1 MFSYNFKRNALK
13 HIIFCG
19 LLLNTSFL
27 TTTTSFAA
35 PSIEAGIQSAND
47 ELIAYGSSQTYD
59 VRYYLYKDGRLV
71 IEGAGGSNVYVGPLS
86 GFIKDEY
93 LDQAKSLIIKNIRWI
108 KSETFENCKNVTTV
122 TFDPS
127 GYLDVQSIEDRAFE
141 GCSSLKTITIP
152 KYVSE
157 MGSYV
162 FMNCNDIYF
171 IEHYSIL

>member
-35 PSIEAGIQSAND
+35 PSIEAEIQSAND

-93 LDQAKSLIIKNIRWI
+93 LDQAKALLS
-108 KSETFENCKNVTTV
+108 
-122 TFDPS
+122 
-127 GYLDVQSIEDRAFE
+127 
-141 GCSSLKTITIP
+141 KTSDGLSPRHSKTA
-152 KYVSE
+152 K
-157 MGSYV
+157 M
-162 FMNCNDIYF
+162 
-171 IEHYSIL
+171 

>member
-27 TTTTSFAA
+27 TATTSFAA
-35 PSIEAGIQSAND
+35 PSIEDEIQSAND
-47 ELIAYGSSQTYD
+47 ELVAYGSSTVYD

-71 IEGAGGSNVYVGPLS
+71 IEGAGGFNRYLGPLN

-108 KSETFENCKNVTTV
+108 KSETFKNCKNVTTV
-122 TFDPS
+122 TFDSS
-127 GYLDVQSIEDRAFE
+127 GSLDVETIEDYAFKD
-141 GCSSLKTITIP
+141 CSSLKTITIP
-152 KYVSE
+152 KDVSE

-162 FMNCNDIYF
+162 FSNCM
-171 IEHYSIL
+171 